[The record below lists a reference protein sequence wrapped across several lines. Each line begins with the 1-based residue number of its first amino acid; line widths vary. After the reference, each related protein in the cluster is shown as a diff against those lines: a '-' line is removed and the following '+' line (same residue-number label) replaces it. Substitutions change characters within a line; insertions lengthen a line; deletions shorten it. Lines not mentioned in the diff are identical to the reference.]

1 MPRASDSE
9 VWDGLI
15 ICTSNKDRSSQTFVY
30 ISSLPVDGDNTTESL
45 KDIIP
50 CLKGACWS
58 ETGGTLTQGFF
69 KVIFKKADRWL
80 CQNKKS
86 KGLYPVLT
94 MDILK
99 NLLKR
104 KLNSTHDVVTKS

>member
-1 MPRASDSE
+1 MVSPKS
-9 VWDGLI
+9 L
-15 ICTSNKDRSSQTFVY
+15 RSSQTFVY

-69 KVIFKKADRWL
+69 KVIFKKADRMAMPK
-80 CQNKKS
+80 QEIQGTVPSVNYGHPQKF
-86 KGLYPVLT
+86 T
-94 MDILK
+94 EE
-99 NLLKR
+99 